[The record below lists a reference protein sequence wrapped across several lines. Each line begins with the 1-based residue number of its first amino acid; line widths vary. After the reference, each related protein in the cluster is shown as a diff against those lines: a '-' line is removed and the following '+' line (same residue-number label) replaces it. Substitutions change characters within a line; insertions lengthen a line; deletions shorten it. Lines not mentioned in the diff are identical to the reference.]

1 MAGKIPPAF
10 LDVQTAQRIRKF
22 HQSLPGYEQTPLAN
36 LSNLARELGV
46 GHIYVKDESARF
58 GLNAF
63 KVLGGSSYAMG
74 KFISRQAGPGRESAN
89 I

>member
-1 MAGKIPPAF
+1 MNR
-10 LDVQTAQRIRKF
+10 L
-22 HQSLPGYEQTPLAN
+22 PLAN

-63 KVLGGSSYAMG
+63 KVLGSSYAMG
-74 KFISRQAGPGRESAN
+74 KFISRQLGLDEESAN